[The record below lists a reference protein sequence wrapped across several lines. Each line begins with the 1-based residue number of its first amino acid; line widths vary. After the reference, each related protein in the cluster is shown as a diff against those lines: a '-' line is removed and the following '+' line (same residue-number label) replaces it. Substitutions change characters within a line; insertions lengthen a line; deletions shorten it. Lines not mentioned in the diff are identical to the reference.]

1 MAAQQAL
8 VTALAKLASM
18 TGDRL
23 RLDQATVVDPLANA
37 LPQAKQPALA
47 RQRRAH
53 QWARGPATRGCPA
66 VGTEGS
72 AHRTPRRW
80 GLPGKVW
87 VRTTPP
93 TPG

>member
-1 MAAQQAL
+1 MSIGARCGSTQSL
-8 VTALAKLASM
+8 T
-18 TGDRL
+18 
-23 RLDQATVVDPLANA
+23 PC
-37 LPQAKQPALA
+37 QAKQPALT

-53 QWARGPATRGCPA
+53 RWARGAATRGCPA

-72 AHRTPRRW
+72 GHRTPRRW

-93 TPG
+93 SPG